1 MGVAPMGA
9 ARMGVARMGAAPTAI
24 STIDTNLWDHG
35 AMNDTADRPRAKSLN
50 PLRALVPFLK
60 PHKGM
65 MAAALAA
72 LLVATVAMLAL
83 PVALRRLIDL
93 GLVTRDVGTTNS
105 LFTGFLGLAV
115 VFGVSAAMRF
125 YLVTWLGE
133 RVVADVRTA
142 VYRQVIRMDPLFYET
157 TRVGEVLSRLTTDTT
172 LVQAISGVN
181 LSILLRSTLS
191 LIGALIMLGLTS
203 AKLTAVILVMIPV
216 VVAPLIFI
224 GRRVRGLS
232 RASQDRIA
240 ETSGL
245 AGETLNAIQTVQAFT
260 MEEIQSRRYG
270 EAVEQSFVVAIRRTR
285 VRATLTA
292 VGITLVFGGI
302 TFVLWLGAHQ
312 VLAKTMTGGQL
323 LQFLLYAGFVGS
335 SAAALSEMWGE
346 VQRAA
351 GAMERLDELLRAR
364 PVITA
369 PPRPLEL
376 PARVLG
382 NIRFDNV
389 TFHYPS
395 RPDSAALEN
404 FSLEVEPGETIAF
417 VGPSGAGKST
427 TFQLLLRFYDPD
439 AGRVSI
445 DDRRLA
451 DLRPEDIRAQIG
463 LVPQD
468 TVLFG
473 ASARDNI
480 RYGKPGA
487 TDAEIEAAAV
497 AAAADEFLKR
507 LPQGYDTFLGERGT
521 RLSGGQRQRIALA
534 RAILKDPPI
543 LLLDEATSALDS
555 ESERL
560 VQEALEKLMQGR
572 TTIIIAHRLAT
583 VLKANRIVVMDHGHK
598 IAVGTH
604 AELLLQSPLYA
615 RLAALQFAV
624 VRNDGADAPVP
635 ALKLGPALERAT

>member
-1 MGVAPMGA
+1 
-9 ARMGVARMGAAPTAI
+9 
-24 STIDTNLWDHG
+24 
-35 AMNDTADRPRAKSLN
+35 MNATADRPRAKSLN
-50 PLRALVPFLK
+50 PLRALVPFIQ
-60 PHKGM
+60 PYRAM
-65 MAAALAA
+65 MAGALSA
-72 LLVATVAMLAL
+72 LLVASVSMLAL
-83 PVALRRLIDL
+83 PVALRQLIDH
-93 GLVTRDVGTTNS
+93 GLAAKDASTINRYF
-105 LFTGFLGLAV
+105 LGFLAAAV
-115 VFGVSAAMRF
+115 VFGVFAALRF
-125 YLVTWLGE
+125 YLVTWVGE
-133 RVVADVRTA
+133 RVVADLRAA
-142 VYRQVIRMDPLFYET
+142 VYRRVVRMDPMFYET

-181 LSILLRSTLS
+181 LSIVLRSTLS
-191 LIGALIMLGLTS
+191 LIGGLVMLGLTN
-203 AKLTAVILVMIPV
+203 AKLMGIILVMIPIV
-216 VVAPLIFI
+216 VVPLIVI

-240 ETSGL
+240 DTSGL

-260 MEEIQSRRYG
+260 LEDLQSERYRG
-270 EAVEQSFVVAIRRTR
+270 AVEDSFVTAIRRTR
-285 VRATLTA
+285 VRAQLTA
-292 VGITLVFGGI
+292 IGIILVFAGI
-302 TFVLWLGAHQ
+302 TFVLWMGAHQ
-312 VLAKTMTGGQL
+312 VLAGTMTGGQL
-323 LQFLLYAGFVGS
+323 FQFLLYAGFVGS
-335 SAAALSEMWGE
+335 SAAALTEMWGE
-346 VQRAA
+346 MQRAA
-351 GAMERLDELLRAR
+351 GAMERLSELLEAR
-364 PVITA
+364 PAIG
-369 PPRPLEL
+369 PPLKPLEL
-376 PARVLG
+376 PKRVRG

-389 TFHYPS
+389 SFHYPS
-395 RPDSAALEN
+395 RPETAALAN
-404 FSLEVEPGETIAF
+404 FSLDVTPGETIAF

-439 AGRVSI
+439 SGKVLI

-480 RYGKPGA
+480 RYGRPGA

-497 AAAADEFLKR
+497 AAAADEFLRK

-543 LLLDEATSALDS
+543 LLLDEATSSLDA

-583 VLKANRIVVMDHGHK
+583 VLKADRIVVMDHGHK
-598 IAVGTH
+598 VAVGTH
-604 AELLLQSPLYA
+604 AELLAQSPLYA
-615 RLAALQFAV
+615 RLASLQFALV
-624 VRNDGADAPVP
+624 GSDAV
-635 ALKLGPALERAT
+635 AVM

>member
-1 MGVAPMGA
+1 MV
-9 ARMGVARMGAAPTAI
+9 
-24 STIDTNLWDHG
+24 
-35 AMNDTADRPRAKSLN
+35 
-50 PLRALVPFLK
+50 
-60 PHKGM
+60 
-65 MAAALAA
+65 AALGA
-72 LLVATVAMLAL
+72 LLMATVAMLAL
-83 PVALRRLIDL
+83 PVALRQLIDHVVAAKDASTL
-93 GLVTRDVGTTNS
+93 DRYLI
-105 LFTGFLGLAV
+105 GFLAASLMLG
-115 VFGVSAAMRF
+115 VFGALRF

-133 RVVADVRTA
+133 RVVADLRSA
-142 VYRQVIRMDPLFYET
+142 VYRRVVRMDPLFFET

-181 LSILLRSTLS
+181 LSIILRSSLS
-191 LIGALIMLGLTS
+191 LIGGLVMLGLTN
-203 AKLTAVILVMIPV
+203 AKLMGIMLVLIPV
-216 VVAPLIFI
+216 VVVPLIAI

-240 ETSGL
+240 DTSGL

-260 MEEIQSRRYG
+260 LEDLQSERYRK
-270 EAVEQSFVVAIRRTR
+270 AVEDSFVTAVRRTR
-285 VRATLTA
+285 VRAVLTA
-292 VGITLVFGGI
+292 VGITLVFAGI
-302 TFVLWLGAHQ
+302 TFVLWLALRQ
-312 VLAKTMTGGQL
+312 VLAGTMTGGQL
-323 LQFLLYAGFVGS
+323 IQFLLYTGFVGS
-335 SAAALSEMWGE
+335 SAAALTEMWAE
-346 VQRAA
+346 VQRTA
-351 GAMERLDELLRAR
+351 GAMERLTELLEAR
-364 PVITA
+364 PTICA
-369 PPRPLEL
+369 PPHPVDL
-376 PARVLG
+376 PARVTG
-382 NIRFDNV
+382 AVRFDNV

-395 RPDSAALEN
+395 RPDSAALAN
-404 FSLEVEPGETIAF
+404 FSLEVTPGETIAF

-439 AGRVSI
+439 SGRVLI

-451 DLRPEDIRAQIG
+451 DLRPEDVRAQIG

-473 ASARDNI
+473 ASARENI

-487 TDAEIEAAAV
+487 TDAEIEGAAV
-497 AAAADEFLKR
+497 AAAADEFLRR

-543 LLLDEATSALDS
+543 LLLDEATSALDA

-583 VLKANRIVVMDHGHK
+583 ILKANRIVVMDHGHK

-615 RLAALQFAV
+615 RLAALQFASAGS
-624 VRNDGADAPVP
+624 DAADA
-635 ALKLGPALERAT
+635 AAS

>member
-1 MGVAPMGA
+1 M
-9 ARMGVARMGAAPTAI
+9 
-24 STIDTNLWDHG
+24 SS
-35 AMNDTADRPRAKSLN
+35 TADRPRAKSLA
-50 PLRALVPFLK
+50 PLRELWPFIR
-60 PHKGM
+60 PYRAM
-65 MAAALAA
+65 MAAALSA

-83 PVALRRLIDL
+83 PVALRRVIDVL
-93 GLVTRDVGTTNS
+93 AAKDAGTTNRIFI
-105 LFTGFLGLAV
+105 LFLAAAVVLAV
-115 VFGVSAAMRF
+115 FGALRF

-133 RVVADVRTA
+133 RVIADLRAA
-142 VYRQVIRMDPLFYET
+142 VYRNVIRMDPLFYET
-157 TRVGEVLSRLTTDTT
+157 TRVGEILSRLTTDTT

-181 LSILLRSTLS
+181 LSIILRSTLS
-191 LIGALIMLGLTS
+191 LVGALVLLALTS
-203 AKLTAVILVMIPV
+203 AKLMGAILVLLPV
-216 VVAPLIFI
+216 VVVPLIVI

-240 ETSGL
+240 DTSGL
-245 AGETLNAIQTVQAFT
+245 AGETLYAIQTVQAFT
-260 MEEIQSRRYG
+260 LEDLQSERYRK
-270 EAVEQSFVVAIRRTR
+270 AVEVSFTTAIRRTR
-285 VRATLTA
+285 ARAALT
-292 VGITLVFGGI
+292 GLGLGLVFAAI

-312 VLAKTMTGGQL
+312 VLAGTMTGGQL
-323 LQFLLYAGFVGS
+323 AQFLLYAGFVGT

-351 GAMERLDELLRAR
+351 GAMERLQELLQAR
-364 PVITA
+364 PSIIA

-376 PARVLG
+376 PARVHG
-382 NIRFDNV
+382 AIRFDNV
-389 TFHYPS
+389 SFHYPS
-395 RPDSAALEN
+395 RPESAALAN
-404 FSLEVEPGETIAF
+404 FSVEVMPGETIAF

-439 AGRVSI
+439 TGRVLI
-445 DDRRLA
+445 DERRLA

-473 ASARDNI
+473 ASARENI
-480 RYGKPGA
+480 RYGRPGA
-487 TDAEIEAAAV
+487 SDGEIEAAAV
-497 AAAADEFLKR
+497 AAAADEFLRK

-543 LLLDEATSALDS
+543 LLLDEATSSLDA

-560 VQEALEKLMQGR
+560 VQQALEKLMRGR

-583 VLKANRIVVMDHGHK
+583 VLKADRIVVMDHGHK

-604 AELLLQSPLYA
+604 AELLQQSPLYA
-615 RLAALQFAV
+615 RLASLQFAS
-624 VRNDGADAPVP
+624 VR
-635 ALKLGPALERAT
+635 ERGGGYRGELAVTWSDPRP